1 MLKRKIVKVAYLKE
15 LEDKVDALT
24 RENHDLLK
32 NNTALKIDNEDL
44 KVKVE
49 KLATEL
55 NKNKTNAQASMKK
68 WLRGYPDEE

>member
-1 MLKRKIVKVAYLKE
+1 MLKRKIVKASYLKK
-15 LEDKVDALT
+15 LEDEVDVLT
-24 RENHDLLK
+24 RENSDLLK
-32 NNTALKIDNEDL
+32 KNTALKIDNEDL

-55 NKNKTNAQASMKK
+55 NKNKTGAQASMKK